1 MNVQPEDR
9 RRFRRIKLRT
19 PIRGAVGAS
28 RVYLTDGSVAGV
40 GVAHQGTLPPPGG
53 IVRLELSSDWGPI
66 RVDCQVVRTVARPT
80 TNATQTQPPVYQSG
94 LQIVVM
100 DHQSAERLRT
110 VIEAMSRDNY

>member
-1 MNVQPEDR
+1 MSSSEDR

-28 RVYLTDGSVAGV
+28 RVYLTDGSVAGM
-40 GVAHQGTLPPPGG
+40 GVAHQGALPPPGG
-53 IVRLELSSDWGPI
+53 ICRVEIASDWGPI
-66 RVDCQVVRTVARPT
+66 RVDCQVVRTVERA
-80 TNATQTQPPVYQSG
+80 ATQTQPPVYQSG

-110 VIEAMSRDNY
+110 VIETMSRDNF

>member
-1 MNVQPEDR
+1 MSVHEDR

-19 PIRGAVGAS
+19 PIRGSVGAS

-40 GVAHQGTLPPPGG
+40 GVAHQGTLPAPGG
-53 IVRLELSSDWGPI
+53 IVRLELNSDWGPI
-66 RVDCQVVRTVARPT
+66 RVDCQVVRTVARVT
-80 TNATQTQPPVYQSG
+80 TTQTNPPVFQSG

-110 VIEAMSRDNY
+110 VIEAMSRDSF

>member
-19 PIRGAVGAS
+19 PIRGAVGTS

-53 IVRLELSSDWGPI
+53 IVRLELNSDWGPI
-66 RVDCQVVRTVARPT
+66 HVDCQVVRTVARPSNST
-80 TNATQTQPPVYQSG
+80 STQPPVFQSG

-110 VIEAMSRDNY
+110 AIEAMSRDSF